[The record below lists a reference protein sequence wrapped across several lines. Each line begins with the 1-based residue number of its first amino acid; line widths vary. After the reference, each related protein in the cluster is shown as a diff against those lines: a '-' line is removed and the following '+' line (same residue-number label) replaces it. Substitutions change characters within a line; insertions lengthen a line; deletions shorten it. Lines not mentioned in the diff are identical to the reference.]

1 VDNLTEELQD
11 RIDSHSEIVMQ
22 TERLQRD
29 LSDKQMTTEEL
40 TAVVR
45 QQEQELDERVKAEQA
60 YKLVILFFKQRHL

>member
-1 VDNLTEELQD
+1 MTEELQD

-45 QQEQELDERVKAEQA
+45 QLEQEIEERAKTEQA
-60 YKLVILFFKQRHL
+60 YKLVTN

>member
-1 VDNLTEELQD
+1 MTEELQD

-45 QQEQELDERVKAEQA
+45 QLEQEIEERAKTEQA
-60 YKLVILFFKQRHL
+60 YKLVTNQIACCKNW

>member
-1 VDNLTEELQD
+1 MTEELQD

-45 QQEQELDERVKAEQA
+45 QLEQEIEERAKTEQA
-60 YKLVILFFKQRHL
+60 YKLVTNQIPCCKNW